1 MKQFSVAVIVIA
13 VVAFVTWFDAAI
25 VFLLSGFI
33 PGINVTLPP
42 STMIAV
48 MIASTIL
55 VFALRGRRIVYR
67 HCLAFYDELFG
78 IGKKDAPVEDKKP
91 ARPRRRYQEL

>member
-1 MKQFSVAVIVIA
+1 MKQFYAALIIIA
-13 VVAFVTWFDAAI
+13 VVAFVAWFDAAI

-55 VFALRGRRIVYR
+55 VFALRKRRIVYQA
-67 HCLAFYDELFG
+67 CLTFYDELLG
-78 IGKKDAPVEDKKP
+78 IGKKDAPTEDKKP